1 MTTAAIGYVGFI
13 LGFTVVALGIFLS
26 FRAFKLI

>member
-1 MTTAAIGYVGFI
+1 MATAAIGYVAFL
-13 LGFTVVALGIFLS
+13 LGFTVLAVGLFLG